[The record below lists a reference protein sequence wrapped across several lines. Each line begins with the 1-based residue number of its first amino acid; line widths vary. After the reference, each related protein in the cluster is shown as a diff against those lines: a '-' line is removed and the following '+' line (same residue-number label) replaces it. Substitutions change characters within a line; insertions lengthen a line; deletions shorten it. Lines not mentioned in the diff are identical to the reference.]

1 MNKGQGM
8 VEYAVLFALIVLV
21 VVGALQLL
29 GVSILNL
36 LQNLINVLS

>member
-1 MNKGQGM
+1 MNKGQSM